1 MCLCRPEPE
10 VMRVFSMTS
19 RRTMKAMNRMEL
31 PYSGHNMGSVSINVF
46 GQSSPL
52 LSKRTAWRW
61 RRIIDGPV

>member
-31 PYSGHNMGSVSINVF
+31 PYSGHSMGSVLIGVF
-46 GQSSPL
+46 GQSGPL
-52 LSKRTAWRW
+52 LLKRTAWPG
-61 RRIIDGPV
+61 RRIIDKPV